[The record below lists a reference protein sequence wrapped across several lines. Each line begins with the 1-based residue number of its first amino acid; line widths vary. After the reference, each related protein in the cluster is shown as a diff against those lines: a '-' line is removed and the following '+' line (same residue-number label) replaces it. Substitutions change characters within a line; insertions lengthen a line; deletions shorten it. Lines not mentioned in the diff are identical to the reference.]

1 MRGRPPGMAARRR
14 RVSIRTAWRMGRASR
29 SLRSGIWGLVEEE
42 ISMLGERDRSSFR
55 SDF

>member
-42 ISMLGERDRSSFR
+42 MSILGERDRSSFR